1 MKRQSPD
8 RTVHPFDTYFALPLI
23 FGHAALSYSQDISRQ
38 WWRQF
43 LRSPHH
49 QHEEHAQL
57 VVPEPLEADDE
68 RDLFA

>member
-1 MKRQSPD
+1 MERQRLN
-8 RTVHPFDTYFALPLI
+8 RTVHPLDAYFALPLI
-23 FGHAALSYSQDISRQ
+23 FGDAALSYSQDMSRR

>member
-1 MKRQSPD
+1 MERQRPNRSVSPLD
-8 RTVHPFDTYFALPLI
+8 SYFALPLI
-23 FGHAALSYSQDISRQ
+23 FSDAALSYYQDMSRR

-43 LRSPHH
+43 LRCPHH

>member
-1 MKRQSPD
+1 MERQRLN
-8 RTVHPFDTYFALPLI
+8 RTVHPLDAYFALPLI
-23 FGHAALSYSQDISRQ
+23 FSDAALSYSQDMSRR

-43 LRSPHH
+43 LQCPHH

>member
-1 MKRQSPD
+1 MNPG
-8 RTVHPFDTYFALPLI
+8 TPNHEMHPLDAFFALPMML
-23 FGHAALSYSQDISRQ
+23 GDAALCYYREMSQR

-43 LRSPHH
+43 FQCARHPP
-49 QHEEHAQL
+49 EGHAQL